1 MVAGMARLSRF
12 VTVAV
17 LLGGATVSLSA
28 CTGGSDPI
36 ASPSPS
42 VSTAV
47 TPSPSVSPSPTPLTD
62 DELLALIPEDARGED
77 FLSASNFAKFFVDLY
92 PELFVEKPDTALFDF
107 LSTDG
112 CVFCDGALRD
122 SAETVAASAH
132 SEGGVFTFDDSL
144 GQGGLRDD
152 GFTYVGRRFSVTD
165 TVTYLADGSEYR
177 TVPGG
182 KGIVALKTKFEDGVW
197 RVYEAE
203 FKYDDV

>member
-12 VTVAV
+12 VTVVV

-28 CTGGSDPI
+28 CTGGSDPV

-42 VSTAV
+42 VSTVV

-77 FLSASNFAKFFVDLY
+77 FFGATAFVEFYVELY
-92 PELFVEKPDTALFDF
+92 PGLFIENPDSELFDF
-107 LSTDG
+107 LSVDG
-112 CVFCDGALRD
+112 CVFCHGALRD
-122 SAETVAASAH
+122 SAETVTAGAH

-144 GQGGLRDD
+144 GQGGPRDD

-165 TVTYLADGSEYR
+165 TVTYLTDGTEYK

-182 KGIVALKTKFEDGVW
+182 TGIVALKTKFEAGAW
-197 RVYEAE
+197 RVYEVE
-203 FKYDDV
+203 FKYDDA